1 MRVHHGEP
9 VRDERDTAYAR
20 RLDREAAAETAAV
33 VTSSVA
39 GGRAGSVAGGMA
51 SRVAGRRAPAPAVV
65 AALLA
70 GACGAVVAA
79 RLIRA
84 RMTRGAGVPAQGRR
98 CLSTHDRVRH
108 HER

>member
-33 VTSSVA
+33 VAGSVA
-39 GGRAGSVAGGMA
+39 GGRAASVAGGVA

-79 RLIRA
+79 RFVKA
-84 RMTRGAGVPAQGRR
+84 RKAGAPARGRR
-98 CLSTHDRVRH
+98 CLSSRDRVRH

>member
-9 VRDERDTAYAR
+9 VRDEHDTAYAR
-20 RLDREAAAETAAV
+20 RLDQEAAAETAAV
-33 VTSSVA
+33 VTGSVA
-39 GGRAGSVAGGMA
+39 GGRAGSLAGGVA

-79 RLIRA
+79 RVIRA
-84 RMTRGAGVPAQGRR
+84 RKTGAPVRGRR
-98 CLSTHDRVRH
+98 CLSSHDRVRH